1 MSDGQM
7 VGLVILA
14 AMVAVV
20 VYEYV
25 AAPLLDP
32 ADRDPDPR
40 ALPVIDAAPDAAAG
54 VVTDELMRDIYAYLE
69 DAP

>member
-1 MSDGQM
+1 M

-20 VYEYV
+20 VYEYA

-32 ADRDPDPR
+32 ADTEPDPR
-40 ALPVIDAAPDAAAG
+40 ALPVIDAAAA
-54 VVTDELMRDIYAYLE
+54 VLVEELMPELAAYLE

>member
-1 MSDGQM
+1 MTATALTILALVSDGQM

-25 AAPLLDP
+25 AAWL
-32 ADRDPDPR
+32 
-40 ALPVIDAAPDAAAG
+40 APG
-54 VVTDELMRDIYAYLE
+54 ERGRRRG
-69 DAP
+69 